1 MSSNKKFFS
10 QIYSELV
17 LVSIMFLFFL
27 QLCSDFLEAIYALN
41 LIEVELNENVLALL
55 FFLSPAVLFLFRKSF
70 PDKLMVIIGEVM
82 IVCRVVEVML
92 EVQFKMIISGLGV
105 GCFLIFFPVFLQK
118 KDLSNQ
124 ENDSKTLGL
133 GLGFAI
139 VSSIF
144 FRTLGT
150 GLDISTY
157 SWFQCIGWLLAIISA
172 IMIINLLN
180 KGRDTKIEETLIN
193 EKPASTWKV
202 LGLTLG
208 LISIFI
214 LIYFS
219 FSSPTVISRWTEFDY
234 VAILAILIIM
244 IALFTIFTLFKPE
257 IFVKIKLWTIL
268 VWHGLFALT
277 LVLTVYGHQ
286 TSFPPVEGAYPVVVP
301 PTNIIQRLPVILML
315 IFSPIILIDFMLL
328 SRELIKSRPS
338 TWKIGGSFIIASGY
352 FIIMI
357 LSAVFTIVSDY
368 IPLVGPFF
376 RDMIWFVFLII
387 GIIIVLPVLLIKKS
401 SLIFK
406 KAINSMKLKITI
418 TVILGIIN
426 IGTIVSAIITEP
438 YSIEQATTGNSIKV
452 LSYNIQQGINEQA
465 NKDFYSQFEVIIQA
479 YPDIIGLQ
487 ESDTC
492 RISSGNTD
500 IVRFMNSKL
509 KMYSYFGPK
518 TVTGTFGL
526 ALLSKY
532 PIENAM
538 TFYMYS
544 EGGEQTAT
552 IQAEITVGTTTFNI
566 FITHL
571 GNYVNTSVS
580 RAQII
585 QQENIISRIEGK
597 SNVILMGDFNF
608 IPNTE
613 QYNITTAILNDCW
626 EVADNSILGTLPTS
640 WIPRLPAERI
650 DHVFVSPGTTVSS
663 CRYFGGTASDHP
675 AIMVEIQL

>member
-1 MSSNKKFFS
+1 
-10 QIYSELV
+10 
-17 LVSIMFLFFL
+17 
-27 QLCSDFLEAIYALN
+27 
-41 LIEVELNENVLALL
+41 
-55 FFLSPAVLFLFRKSF
+55 
-70 PDKLMVIIGEVM
+70 M
-82 IVCRVVEVML
+82 I
-92 EVQFKMIISGLGV
+92 
-105 GCFLIFFPVFLQK
+105 
-118 KDLSNQ
+118 
-124 ENDSKTLGL
+124 T
-133 GLGFAI
+133 
-139 VSSIF
+139 
-144 FRTLGT
+144 
-150 GLDISTY
+150 
-157 SWFQCIGWLLAIISA
+157 
-172 IMIINLLN
+172 
-180 KGRDTKIEETLIN
+180 
-193 EKPASTWKV
+193 
-202 LGLTLG
+202 
-208 LISIFI
+208 
-214 LIYFS
+214 
-219 FSSPTVISRWTEFDY
+219 
-234 VAILAILIIM
+234 
-244 IALFTIFTLFKPE
+244 LFTIFTLFKPE
-257 IFVKIKLWTIL
+257 IFAKIKLWIIL
-268 VWHGLFALT
+268 LLNGLFALT

-286 TSFPPVEGAYPVVVP
+286 ISFPPVEGAYPVVVD
-301 PTNIIQRLPVILML
+301 PTNIIQQIPLILML
-315 IFSPIILIDFMLL
+315 ILSPIILIDFTLL

-352 FIIMI
+352 FIIMV

-376 RDMIWFVFLII
+376 RDMIWFVFLIF

-406 KAINSMKLKITI
+406 KAINGMKPKITI
-418 TVILGIIN
+418 TVILGIIS

-465 NKDFYSQFEVIIQA
+465 NKDFDSQLNVIIQA
-479 YPDIIGLQ
+479 DPDIIGLQ

-492 RISSGNTD
+492 RISSGNSD
-500 IVRFMNSKL
+500 IVRYMNSKL
-509 KMYSYFGPK
+509 KIYSYFGPK

-532 PIENAM
+532 SIENAM

-585 QQENIISRIEGK
+585 QQENILSRIEGK

-613 QYNITTAILNDCW
+613 QYNITTAILDDCW

-650 DHVFVSPGTTVSS
+650 DHMFVSPGIIISS
-663 CRYFGGTASDHP
+663 CQYFGGTASDHP
-675 AIMVEIQL
+675 AVMVEIQL

>member
-10 QIYSELV
+10 LIYSELA

-27 QLCSDFLEAIYALN
+27 QLCSDFLESIYALN
-41 LIEVELNENVLALL
+41 LIEVELNENILALL
-55 FFLSPAVLFLFRKSF
+55 FFLSPAVLFFFRKGF
-70 PDKLMVIIGEVM
+70 PEKLMIIIGEAM
-82 IVCRVVEVML
+82 IVCRVIEVML

-118 KDLSNQ
+118 KDLRTQ
-124 ENDSKTLGL
+124 EKDSKTLGL
-133 GLGFAI
+133 GLGFALA
-139 VSSIF
+139 SSILF
-144 FRTLGT
+144 KTIGS
-150 GLDISTY
+150 GLDLSTY
-157 SWFQCIGWLLAIISA
+157 SWFQSIGWILAIIAA
-172 IMIINLLN
+172 IMIINQL
-180 KGRDTKIEETLIN
+180 KGRNTKIEKTVIN
-193 EKPASTWKV
+193 EKPASIWKV
-202 LGLTLG
+202 LGLTFG
-208 LISIFI
+208 LISIFV

-219 FSSPTVISRWTEFDY
+219 FSSPTVISRWTEFNY
-234 VAILAILIIM
+234 IVILVVLMIM
-244 IALFTIFTLFKPE
+244 ISLFSIFTLFKPE
-257 IFVKIKLWTIL
+257 IFAKIKLWIIL
-268 VWHGLFALT
+268 LWNGLFVLT
-277 LVLTVYGHQ
+277 LVLTIYGHQ
-286 TSFPPVEGAYPVVVP
+286 ILLPFVEGIYPVVPP
-301 PTNIIQRLPVILML
+301 PTNIIQQIPVILML
-315 IFSPIILIDFMLL
+315 ILSPIILIDFTLL

-338 TWKIGGSFIIASGY
+338 TWKIGGSFTIASGY
-352 FIIMI
+352 FVIMI

-368 IPLVGPFF
+368 IPLVGSFF
-376 RDMIWFVFLII
+376 RDMIWFVFLIV

-406 KAINSMKLKITI
+406 KAINSMKPKITI
-418 TVILGIIN
+418 IVILGIIS
-426 IGTIVSAIITEP
+426 IGTIFSAIITEP

-465 NKDFYSQFEVIIQA
+465 NKDFDSQFNVIIQA
-479 YPDIIGLQ
+479 DPDIIGLQ

-532 PIENAM
+532 PIKNAM

-544 EGGEQTAT
+544 EGCEQTAT
-552 IQAEITVGTTTFNI
+552 IKAEITVGTTTYNI

-571 GNYVNTSVS
+571 GDYVNTSVS

-613 QYNITTAILNDCW
+613 QYNITTAILDDCW

-650 DHVFVSPGTTVSS
+650 DHMFVSPGTIVSS

-675 AIMVEIQL
+675 AVMVEIQL

>member
-1 MSSNKKFFS
+1 
-10 QIYSELV
+10 
-17 LVSIMFLFFL
+17 
-27 QLCSDFLEAIYALN
+27 
-41 LIEVELNENVLALL
+41 
-55 FFLSPAVLFLFRKSF
+55 
-70 PDKLMVIIGEVM
+70 
-82 IVCRVVEVML
+82 ML

-118 KDLSNQ
+118 KDLRNQ
-124 ENDSKTLGL
+124 EKDSKTLGL
-133 GLGFAI
+133 GLGFALA
-139 VSSIF
+139 SSIL

-150 GLDISTY
+150 GLDLSTY
-157 SWFQCIGWLLAIISA
+157 SWFQCIGWILAIIAA

-180 KGRDTKIEETLIN
+180 KRRDTKIEETLIN
-193 EKPASTWKV
+193 EKPASIWKV
-202 LGLTLG
+202 LGLTFG
-208 LISIFI
+208 LISIFL

-219 FSSPTVISRWTEFDY
+219 FSSPTIISRWAEFDY
-234 VAILAILIIM
+234 VAILVILIIM

-257 IFVKIKLWTIL
+257 IFAKIKLWIIL
-268 VWHGLFALT
+268 LLNGLFVLT
-277 LVLTVYGHQ
+277 LVLTIYGHQ
-286 TSFPPVEGAYPVVVP
+286 IPLPFVEGIYPFVPP
-301 PTNIIQRLPVILML
+301 PTNIIQQISVILML
-315 IFSPIILIDFMLL
+315 ILSPIILIDFTLL

-338 TWKIGGSFIIASGY
+338 TWKIGGSFTIASGY
-352 FIIMI
+352 FIIMV

-406 KAINSMKLKITI
+406 KAINGMKPKITI
-418 TVILGIIN
+418 TVILGIIS
-426 IGTIVSAIITEP
+426 IGTIVSAILTEP

-465 NKDFYSQFEVIIQA
+465 NKDFDSQLNVIIQSD
-479 YPDIIGLQ
+479 PDIIGLQ

-492 RISSGNTD
+492 RISSGNSD
-500 IVRFMNSKL
+500 IVRYMNSNL

-650 DHVFVSPGTTVSS
+650 DHMFVSPGTIVSS

-675 AIMVEIQL
+675 AVIVEIQL

>member
-10 QIYSELV
+10 HIYSEVV

-55 FFLSPAVLFLFRKSF
+55 FFLSPAILFLFRKGF
-70 PDKLMVIIGEVM
+70 PDKLMVIIGEIM

-118 KDLSNQ
+118 KDLRTQ
-124 ENDSKTLGL
+124 EKDSKTLGL
-133 GLGFAI
+133 GLGFALL
-139 VSSIF
+139 SSILF
-144 FRTLGT
+144 KTIGS
-150 GLDISTY
+150 GLDLSTY
-157 SWFQCIGWLLAIISA
+157 SWFQCIGWILAIIAA
-172 IMIINLLN
+172 IMIINQLN
-180 KGRDTKIEETLIN
+180 KGRNTKIEEIIIN
-193 EKPASTWKV
+193 EKPVSIWKV

-234 VAILAILIIM
+234 VAILIIMIIM
-244 IALFTIFTLFKPE
+244 IALFTLLTLFKPE
-257 IFVKIKLWTIL
+257 IIVKMKLWIIL
-268 VWHGLFALT
+268 LWNGLFVLT
-277 LVLTVYGHQ
+277 LVLTIYGHQ
-286 TSFPPVEGAYPVVVP
+286 ISFPPVEGAYPVVVP
-301 PTNIIQRLPVILML
+301 PTNIIQQIPVILML
-315 IFSPIILIDFMLL
+315 ILSPIILIDFTLL

-338 TWKIGGSFIIASGY
+338 IWKIGGSFTIASGY
-352 FIIMI
+352 FIIMV

-376 RDMIWFVFLII
+376 RDMIWCVFLIV
-387 GIIIVLPVLLIKKS
+387 GIIVILPVLLIKKS

-406 KAINSMKLKITI
+406 KAINSMKQKITI
-418 TVILGIIN
+418 TVILGIIS

-438 YSIEQATTGNSIKV
+438 YSIEQATTGNSIKI

-465 NKDFYSQFEVIIQA
+465 NKDFDSQLNVIIQA
-479 YPDIIGLQ
+479 DPDIIGLQ

-492 RISSGNTD
+492 RISSGNLD
-500 IVRFMNSKL
+500 IVRYTNSKL

-544 EGGEQTAT
+544 KGGEQTAT
-552 IQAEITVGTTTFNI
+552 IESQITVGTTTFNI

-585 QQENIISRIEGK
+585 QQENILSRIEGK

-613 QYNITTAILNDCW
+613 QYNITTTLLDDCW
-626 EVADNSILGTLPTS
+626 KVADNSILGTLPTS

-650 DHVFVSPGTTVSS
+650 DHMFVSPGIIVSS
-663 CRYFGGTASDHP
+663 CQYFGGTASDHP
-675 AIMVEIQL
+675 AVMVEIQL